1 MTKKLLTFLT
11 LLTLFFGVGWADDYV
26 KVTSTADI
34 TSGTYLIVYEN
45 ANVAFDGSLSGS
57 NLDQASNTI
66 PVTILNNK
74 ITATS
79 TTNVSAFTIDVTA
92 GTIKSASGY
101 YIGKTSNANGLD
113 QNTTTQYSNTFSI
126 DEYQCAVIKA
136 SGGCTLRFNSANDQ
150 KRFRYYK
157 SGQQPIQ
164 LYKLVSTASTYSI
177 TCNSN
182 NTSYGTI
189 SASPNPAPEGETVTI
204 TATPADDDY
213 RLASL
218 SAYKTNETGTTVTIS
233 NNQFTMPA
241 YAVTV
246 DATFEAKTPH
256 AITVN
261 GGGSASPNPAKEGQ
275 EVTVTLPDGKMLD
288 SYTATPSVTLTPSGS
303 NYTFTMPNEAVTLN
317 LTLKDKPVQSGRF
330 ERITSTDQLEK
341 DARYLLVYEGDASND
356 PAVMGAISTS
366 NTKYGLSIPES
377 GNYTYSSGIVELN
390 STTDAKP
397 LILGGNATD
406 GWTFELDGA
415 LLNHTGDNNTLTTGT
430 QNTTWTISFEGTGTN
445 KNAVIT
451 NRRTD
456 YTRVIRYNATSTQ
469 LRFACYKGDNITSMK
484 PVYLYKEVANTTAPA
499 LYLIGSDMNSQ
510 SGWNI
515 STGPEFAYNS
525 TAKKYSVD
533 VYFDMADRGYFQF
546 ADGLSN
552 NNSNWDDI
560 TGRYYASSNNGD
572 VPVDSYNNEPMD
584 MDGTHGLYFTQD
596 WSNYSPGKYAFT
608 IPAGLYTIVVDKIN
622 WLTYVTQH
630 AVTMT
635 ISGSTFFE
643 ESVTSTLASNLTN
656 YTGAKIYYTT
666 DGSDPTNSSTRQE
679 YSDPLTITATTTV
692 KAIAILN
699 HIKSAVVEKTF
710 TKTPAA
716 PVITPAS
723 CTFSEPFQV
732 TITAEEGA
740 TIYYTTDGNDPTST
754 NGTQYTAPFTVTGA
768 TTTVKARAYV
778 GEVYSSVASE
788 TYTYSDVQPS
798 TGDFVLVT
806 SADQLVAGNEYII
819 MSTYTDDWDD
829 AQNVAFGSISS
840 SSGQPASGY
849 TVNGSIGVAG
859 STVSL
864 DENSSVNVLTLGG
877 ATGSWN
883 LQQSDNNYI
892 VLPVSDTKLSV
903 NASPCS
909 LKITIDN
916 DFVANIQ
923 NSSTT
928 DTRQLRYYITSD
940 YFRNYLTS
948 QGKTAAVYLYTR
960 ASNSVQPPVFTP
972 AAGIYNV
979 DVDVT
984 ISCPTS
990 GATIYYT
997 DDNSDPKT
1005 STTRKEYTG
1014 EIIVSESTTFKAI
1027 AVKGE
1032 NSSSVVTAAYT
1043 ISKSTD
1049 IETVTL
1055 TYSEPFTAGIGK
1067 FTINNESG
1075 YSPVWSLDGNYG
1087 VKGTAYNANT
1097 NPTNNAA
1104 VSRLVSP
1111 IIDMTDA
1118 TQPELT
1124 FAHQI
1129 NSFFTNA
1136 SEQCTLWI
1144 RETTNGTD
1152 GTWIQLPLSFQT
1164 PAQND
1169 WSNDYADI
1177 DLSAYAGKK
1186 VQISFLYSNPVAG
1199 TGAGTW
1205 EIQHFVVAD
1214 NSEYRL
1220 VNNIAEFLA
1229 LENGTKAKFKNPV
1242 TVLYDY
1248 SQYSLNTYQEY
1259 IWVKDESGFT
1269 QIFLQPSLDGKY
1281 GANEYQRAYYENGD
1295 VIPAGFIVTKQYY
1308 ANGGYYQAFSNQA
1321 TEEDKGGFQEATQK
1335 ALADPEPFTVAEL
1348 ANLEMSEENIATYN
1362 NRYVR
1367 VSKLKITSKSGKNFN
1382 FTNDQGITT
1391 TTVGYNKYSDSG
1403 SVLKDGNTSAVV
1415 TVPAAGDTY
1424 YDVTAI
1430 LQKWGSVW
1438 EIMPITFTPWEEQ
1451 KVTLRDLCEK
1461 GTVNKTYTISNRLQ
1475 CVYIRE
1481 GNKLWVKDDNGQS
1494 ILKKAPAEG
1503 DNNYEIGEEAGNK
1516 QLDQSLY
1523 DQSNWLE
1530 VHLADGSADAE
1541 TFYKHIIKGGAITG
1555 TFTNK
1560 TNPTMVNVELT
1571 STALENSGTVEYAP
1585 NYYCAANF
1593 YNGIEGGNQ
1602 ACMGSENHGNFF
1614 FMNPKPQE
1622 YAMIVWAKYDGNNT
1636 FSVPAGEGANEHR
1649 FNGEFEVNMSMNSNP
1664 TFSPTTGKAYK
1675 FEAIVRRIESTGG
1688 NTLRANKSNDYIV
1701 YPLNLSDDV
1710 VTGINNVTDK
1720 AVAGVKY
1727 YNLAGMESDR
1737 PFEGVNIIVTTY
1749 TDGSRS
1755 SAKVL
1760 K

>member
-1 MTKKLLTFLT
+1 MVKKLLTFLT
-11 LLTLFFGVGWADDYV
+11 LLTLFFGVGWAAE
-26 KVTSTADI
+26 VT
-34 TSGTYLIVYEN
+34 
-45 ANVAFDGSLSGS
+45 FDATVDKGS
-57 NLDQASNTI
+57 
-66 PVTILNNK
+66 V
-74 ITATS
+74 
-79 TTNVSAFTIDVTA
+79 TTN
-92 GTIKSASGY
+92 GN
-101 YIGKTSNANGLD
+101 NANGD
-113 QNTTTQYSNTFSI
+113 HVT
-126 DEYQCAVIKA
+126 
-136 SGGCTLRFNSANDQ
+136 
-150 KRFRYYK
+150 K
-157 SGQQPIQ
+157 SGITVTSSNGVMGNGANYRVYTNGT
-164 LYKLVSTASTYSI
+164 LTISSTVGNIINISI
-177 TCNSN
+177 TCTADGNS
-182 NTSYGTI
+182 SYGPGGLSGTDYSFQSKSNI
-189 SASPNPAPEGETVTI
+189 GLWQGSPATSVTLSATAQVRITKVTVTYETGGTPAVSHDI
-204 TATPADDDY
+204 TYATVTGGSFSGPASATEGATVNVTATPTAGY
-213 RLASL
+213 EFGSWNV
-218 SAYKTNETGTTVTIS
+218 YKTGDTNTPVTVS
-233 NNQFTMPA
+233 NNQFTMPT
-241 YAVTV
+241 YDVTV
-246 DATFEAKTPH
+246 SGSFTEKTKY
-256 AITVN
+256 AITVT
-261 GGGSASPNPAKEGQ
+261 GGTADLATAYEGQ
-275 EVTVTLPDGKMLD
+275 T
-288 SYTATPSVTLTPSGS
+288 VTLTPTIPDGKVIDWDNTTVTPSTLEINHS
-303 NYTFTMPNEAVTLN
+303 DYTFTMPNEAVTVVFAFM
-317 LTLKDKPVQSGRF
+317 DAP
-330 ERITSTDQLEK
+330 TSQT
-341 DARYLLVYEGDASND
+341 A
-356 PAVMGAISTS
+356 
-366 NTKYGLSIPES
+366 
-377 GNYTYSSGIVELN
+377 
-390 STTDAKP
+390 
-397 LILGGNATD
+397 
-406 GWTFELDGA
+406 
-415 LLNHTGDNNTLTTGT
+415 TLTNANIVAAGEGKTGYNDWT
-430 QNTTWTISFEGTGTN
+430 LTDDNGKTWTAHAI
-445 KNAVIT
+445 KNQHS
-451 NRRTD
+451 
-456 YTRVIRYNATSTQ
+456 NATSSYHYLQIKKSTTSEPSYLQ
-469 LRFACYKGDNITSMK
+469 VPEYGTKIVKLEMTVSGASQAMTGGGNSATLYFSNSNMTSATGTGVADGTGASKVTIDCSNLNLNSGYITASAAVRIWNVTVTYESGEVVEV
-484 PVYLYKEVANTTAPA
+484 PDLYI
-499 LYLIGSDMNSQ
+499 IGQVNGHDSDP
-510 SGWNI
+510 WI
-515 STGPEFAYNS
+515 STEGVQMTYNS
-525 TAKKYSVD
+525 TNDNYSADIYCTGVNNGTHEGYSLFLFAKSLPYDWNTTSNL
-533 VYFDMADRGYFQF
+533 YGSG
-546 ADGLSN
+546 ADGSFWGIGGTNESAFGDEIPLYEGSK
-552 NNSNWDDI
+552 NSY
-560 TGRYYASSNNGD
+560 R
-572 VPVDSYNNEPMD
+572 
-584 MDGTHGLYFTQD
+584 L
-596 WSNYSPGKYAFT
+596 
-608 IPAGLYTIVVDKIN
+608 PAGLYTITADLDYTGHQYTTKSVK
-622 WLTYVTQH
+622 VTKRD
-630 AVTMT
+630 VIMT
-635 ISGSTFFE
+635 ISPNSATFE
-643 ESVTSTLASNLTN
+643 TTKNVTMSSNLTDI
-656 YTGAKIYYTT
+656 GGKIYYTT
-666 DGSDPTNSSTRQE
+666 NGNDPRDPNSGRIEYTGQLTISETTTFKAVAFVGNL
-679 YSDPLTITATTTV
+679 YSD
-692 KAIAILN
+692 
-699 HIKSAVVEKTF
+699 VVEKTY

-754 NGTQYTAPFTVTGA
+754 NGTLYTAPFTVSGA
-768 TTTVKARAYV
+768 TTTVKAKAYV
-778 GEVYSSVASE
+778 NGVYGATATE
-788 TYTYSDVQPS
+788 TYTYSNVQPS

-806 SADQLVAGNEYII
+806 SASQLVAGNEYII
-819 MSTYTDDWDD
+819 MTTDPDGYKLAMGDIVSSKGSWTQEFDING
-829 AQNVAFGSISS
+829 NVGA
-840 SSGQPASGY
+840 
-849 TVNGSIGVAG
+849 AG
-859 STVSL
+859 STVSVYSESTSSNSL
-864 DENSSVNVLTLGG
+864 VNILELENTNGQLSLK
-877 ATGSWN
+877 
-883 LQQSDNNYI
+883 QQSARTYLNITSSSSTDISASSSKTYLTIAIDAENYWATI
-892 VLPVSDTKLSV
+892 QGSSSRQILFSGQNDVFGNYSTSNA
-903 NASPCS
+903 NASNFS
-909 LKITIDN
+909 K
-916 DFVANIQ
+916 
-923 NSSTT
+923 
-928 DTRQLRYYITSD
+928 
-940 YFRNYLTS
+940 
-948 QGKTAAVYLYTR
+948 VYLYTR
-960 ASNSVQPPVFTP
+960 ESNSVQPPVFTP

-984 ISCPTS
+984 ITCATD

-997 DDNSDPKT
+997 TDGTEPSATNGT
-1005 STTRKEYTG
+1005 QYTG

-1348 ANLEMSEENIATYN
+1348 ANLEMTDENIATYN
-1362 NRYVR
+1362 NRYVS
-1367 VSKLKITSKSGKNFN
+1367 VKKLKITSKSGKNFN

-1530 VHLADGSADAE
+1530 VHLADGSANAQA
-1541 TFYKHIIKGGAITG
+1541 FYRHIIKGGAITG

-1622 YAMIVWAKYDGNNT
+1622 YAQIVWAQWDGT
-1636 FSVPAGEGANEHR
+1636 KMIIPTGEGANEHR

-1710 VTGINNVTDK
+1710 VTGINNVTGK

>member
-1 MTKKLLTFLT
+1 MSKKLLTFLT
-11 LLTLFFGVGWADDYV
+11 LLTLFFGVGWAAEVTFDATVDKGSVTTNGTTANGDHVTKSGITVTSSNGVMGNGANYRVYTNGTLTISSTVGNIINISITCTGSNFGPSKLELSSTSTGKYTPGDYGVWQGEATSVTLNATAQVRITQV
-26 KVTSTADI
+26 KVTTETGGTPAVSHDI
-34 TSGTYLIVYEN
+34 TY
-45 ANVAFDGSLSGS
+45 A
-57 NLDQASNTI
+57 
-66 PVTILNNK
+66 
-74 ITATS
+74 
-79 TTNVSAFTIDVTA
+79 
-92 GTIKSASGY
+92 
-101 YIGKTSNANGLD
+101 
-113 QNTTTQYSNTFSI
+113 
-126 DEYQCAVIKA
+126 
-136 SGGCTLRFNSANDQ
+136 
-150 KRFRYYK
+150 
-157 SGQQPIQ
+157 
-164 LYKLVSTASTYSI
+164 
-177 TCNSN
+177 
-182 NTSYGTI
+182 
-189 SASPNPAPEGETVTI
+189 TVTGGSFSGPASAAEGATVNV
-204 TATPADDDY
+204 TATPTAGY
-213 RLASL
+213 EFGSWNV
-218 SAYKTNETGTTVTIS
+218 YKTGDTNTPVTVS
-233 NNQFTMPA
+233 NNQFTMPT
-241 YAVTV
+241 YDVTV
-246 DATFEAKTPH
+246 SGSFTEKTKY
-256 AITVN
+256 AITVT
-261 GGGSASPNPAKEGQ
+261 GGTASPTSAYEGQ
-275 EVTVTLPDGKMLD
+275 T
-288 SYTATPSVTLTPSGS
+288 VTLTPTIPDGKVIDWDNTTVTPSTVVIDP
-303 NYTFTMPNEAVTLN
+303 NNLTFTMPGEPVTIVFAFKDAPNESTATLTNANIVAAGTAQDGYRNWTLTDENGKTWNAYAIKKAHSNATSSYHYLQIKKSTDSEASFIQVPEYGTKITKLEMTVSNASQPMTGGSNSATLYFSNSNTTSSTGTGVASATGSSSVTIDCSSLN
-317 LTLKDKPVQSGRF
+317 LNSGYITASGSV
-330 ERITSTDQLEK
+330 RIWNVTVT
-341 DARYLLVYEGDASND
+341 Y
-356 PAVMGAISTS
+356 
-366 NTKYGLSIPES
+366 ES
-377 GNYTYSSGIVELN
+377 GEVVEVPDLYILGQVNGNDAVAWNPQVGPKMTYRSGNNTYSADVYCTGI
-390 STTDAKP
+390 
-397 LILGGNATD
+397 
-406 GWTFELDGA
+406 
-415 LLNHTGDNNTLTTGT
+415 GDNNEVGYSYFAFATEL
-430 QNTTWTISFEGTGTN
+430 NTWDNLNANNAAKRYGSGAEGDWWGIGGTGESAFN
-445 KNAVIT
+445 SAIPL
-451 NRRTD
+451 
-456 YTRVIRYNATSTQ
+456 YNGSTKSYR
-469 LRFACYKGDNITSMK
+469 L
-484 PVYLYKEVANTTAPA
+484 AP
-499 LYLIGSDMNSQ
+499 
-510 SGWNI
+510 
-515 STGPEFAYNS
+515 
-525 TAKKYSVD
+525 
-533 VYFDMADRGYFQF
+533 
-546 ADGLSN
+546 
-552 NNSNWDDI
+552 
-560 TGRYYASSNNGD
+560 
-572 VPVDSYNNEPMD
+572 
-584 MDGTHGLYFTQD
+584 
-596 WSNYSPGKYAFT
+596 
-608 IPAGLYTIVVDKIN
+608 GLYTFTVD
-622 WLTYVTQH
+622 LTASPNSLTVTERD
-630 AVTMT
+630 VTLS
-635 ISGSTFFE
+635 ISPSSDYFSDTQT
-643 ESVTSTLASNLTN
+643 VTLASNLSDH
-656 YTGAKIYYTT
+656 GGKIYYTT
-666 DGSDPTNSSTRQE
+666 DGTTPSASNGTE
-679 YSDPLTITATTTV
+679 YTGSITLDATTTI
-692 KAIAILN
+692 KAIAILGM
-699 HIKSAVVEKTF
+699 IKSDVVEKTY

-716 PVITPAS
+716 PVINPTS
-723 CTFSEPFQV
+723 CTFNEPLTV

-740 TIYYTTDGNDPTST
+740 TIYYTTDGSNPTDQS
-754 NGTQYTAPFTVTGA
+754 TQYIGPFTVSGA
-768 TTTVKARAYV
+768 TTTVKAKAYV
-778 GEVYSSVASE
+778 NGVYGATATE
-788 TYTYSDVQPS
+788 TYTYSNVQPS
-798 TGDFVLVT
+798 TGDFTLVT
-806 SADQLVAGNEYII
+806 DVSQLVAGYEYII
-819 MSTYTDDWDD
+819 VYKDGEVTMDNEEKTNNFDPVAITLSTDGTTAKADEHTEILTLE
-829 AQNVAFGSISS
+829 GSA
-840 SSGQPASGY
+840 GAWMFYVPETEGY
-849 TVNGSIGVAG
+849 LANDNGSNNRLYRNGTANSNNSKATISITDGLATITFNSGSRKMLLYNGVNSPNVFSCYSSVG
-859 STVSL
+859 NYSLVSL
-864 DENSSVNVLTLGG
+864 YYRPT
-877 ATGSWN
+877 
-883 LQQSDNNYI
+883 
-892 VLPVSDTKLSV
+892 
-903 NASPCS
+903 NA
-909 LKITIDN
+909 
-916 DFVANIQ
+916 
-923 NSSTT
+923 
-928 DTRQLRYYITSD
+928 
-940 YFRNYLTS
+940 
-948 QGKTAAVYLYTR
+948 
-960 ASNSVQPPVFTP
+960 VQDPVFSP
-972 AAGIYNV
+972 VQGIYNV

-984 ISCPTS
+984 ITCATD

-997 DDNSDPKT
+997 TDGTEPSATNGT
-1005 STTRKEYTG
+1005 EYTG

-1055 TYSEPFTAGIGK
+1055 TYSEPFTSGIGK
-1067 FTINNESG
+1067 FVVQNESG
-1075 YSPVWSLDGNYG
+1075 FSPVWTLDGNYG
-1087 VKGTAYNANT
+1087 IKGTSFSGGVNY
-1097 NPTNNAA
+1097 AA
-1104 VSRLVSP
+1104 TSRFLSP

-1530 VHLADGSADAE
+1530 VHLADGSANAE
-1541 TFYKHIIKGGAITG
+1541 TFYRHIIKGGAITG

-1622 YAMIVWAKYDGNNT
+1622 YAQIVWAQWDGT
-1636 FSVPAGEGANEHR
+1636 KMIIPTGEGANEHR

-1710 VTGINNVTDK
+1710 VTGINNVTGK

>member
-11 LLTLFFGVGWADDYV
+11 LLTLFFGVGWAAEVTFTTSDFSGQGTSGSGSNITATHSPITISSDLGYGTDAHIRIYGGGKITISSTAGNIINISITCTGTGNNNNGPGKLSGTDYSFQSTSNIGLWQGSPATSV
-26 KVTSTADI
+26 TLSATAQVRITKVTVTYETGGTTTTYSLTGTGDNGTVTFSVGGSTATSAAAGATVTATATANTGYEFSSWTQPSNVTNWSASGNTASFTMPAAPVTVSATFTEQTTPQPSTDEYELVTDASQLSAGDQIIIANTATTGSGYAISTTQNTNNRAATAVTIANSKITPGSSVQILTLEKEGNNWLFNTGDGYLYAASSSSNYLRTETTPDANAQATISISNNAATVTFQGTNTHNILKYNANSGNPIFSCYTTAGTVYIYKKVTSTPSSND
-34 TSGTYLIVYEN
+34 VYIIGQ
-45 ANVAFDGSLSGS
+45 ANGNGWD
-57 NLDQASNTI
+57 
-66 PVTILNNK
+66 
-74 ITATS
+74 TS
-79 TTNVSAFTIDVTA
+79 TGV
-92 GTIKSASGY
+92 
-101 YIGKTSNANGLD
+101 
-113 QNTTTQYSNTFSI
+113 QM
-126 DEYQCAVIKA
+126 
-136 SGGCTLRFNSANDQ
+136 
-150 KRFRYYK
+150 
-157 SGQQPIQ
+157 
-164 LYKLVSTASTYSI
+164 TY
-177 TCNSN
+177 
-182 NTSYGTI
+182 
-189 SASPNPAPEGETVTI
+189 
-204 TATPADDDY
+204 
-213 RLASL
+213 
-218 SAYKTNETGTTVTIS
+218 
-233 NNQFTMPA
+233 
-241 YAVTV
+241 
-246 DATFEAKTPH
+246 
-256 AITVN
+256 
-261 GGGSASPNPAKEGQ
+261 
-275 EVTVTLPDGKMLD
+275 
-288 SYTATPSVTLTPSGS
+288 
-303 NYTFTMPNEAVTLN
+303 
-317 LTLKDKPVQSGRF
+317 
-330 ERITSTDQLEK
+330 
-341 DARYLLVYEGDASND
+341 
-356 PAVMGAISTS
+356 
-366 NTKYGLSIPES
+366 
-377 GNYTYSSGIVELN
+377 
-390 STTDAKP
+390 
-397 LILGGNATD
+397 
-406 GWTFELDGA
+406 
-415 LLNHTGDNNTLTTGT
+415 
-430 QNTTWTISFEGTGTN
+430 
-445 KNAVIT
+445 
-451 NRRTD
+451 
-456 YTRVIRYNATSTQ
+456 
-469 LRFACYKGDNITSMK
+469 
-484 PVYLYKEVANTTAPA
+484 
-499 LYLIGSDMNSQ
+499 
-510 SGWNI
+510 
-515 STGPEFAYNS
+515 
-525 TAKKYSVD
+525 
-533 VYFDMADRGYFQF
+533 
-546 ADGLSN
+546 SN
-552 NNSNWDDI
+552 NNDNYTADI
-560 TGRYYASSNNGD
+560 YCTGVNTGNDEGYSFFLFAKSLPY
-572 VPVDSYNNEPMD
+572 
-584 MDGTHGLYFTQD
+584 D
-596 WSNYSPGKYAFT
+596 WSTTSNLYGSGGNGSYWGIGGNGESAFGEE
-608 IPAGLYTIVVDKIN
+608 IPLYEGSKDSFRLAAGLYTVTVDLDYTGHEYTTKSVK
-622 WLTYVTQH
+622 VTKRD
-630 AVTMT
+630 VTMT
-635 ISGSTFFE
+635 ISPNDAYFDETKA
-643 ESVTSTLASNLTN
+643 VTMASNLTDI
-656 YTGAKIYYTT
+656 GGKIYYTT
-666 DGSDPTNSSTRQE
+666 NGNDPRDPNSGRIE
-679 YSDPLTITATTTV
+679 YTGELTINATTTF
-692 KAIAILN
+692 KAVAFVGNLY
-699 HIKSAVVEKTF
+699 SDVVEKTY

-716 PVITPAS
+716 PVITPTS
-723 CTFSEPFQV
+723 CTFNEPLTV

-740 TIYYTTDGNDPTST
+740 TIYYTTDGNNPTDQS
-754 NGTQYTAPFTVTGA
+754 TQYTGPFTVSGA
-768 TTTVKARAYV
+768 TTTVKAKAYV
-778 GEVYSSVASE
+778 NGVYGATATE
-788 TYTYSDVQPS
+788 TYTYSNVQPS

-806 SADQLVAGNEYII
+806 SADQLVAGYEYII
-819 MSTYTDDWDD
+819 VYKDGEVTMDNEEKTNNFDPVAITLSPDGTTATADEHTEILTLEGSEGAWMFKVPETDGYLANDNGGNNRLYRDKD
-829 AQNVAFGSISS
+829 ANNANTKATISVTNGLASIEFN
-840 SSGQPASGY
+840 SGNRNKLLYNG
-849 TVNGSIGVAG
+849 VNTPHVFSCYQSVGNYNL
-859 STVSL
+859 VSL
-864 DENSSVNVLTLGG
+864 YYRPT
-877 ATGSWN
+877 
-883 LQQSDNNYI
+883 
-892 VLPVSDTKLSV
+892 
-903 NASPCS
+903 NA
-909 LKITIDN
+909 
-916 DFVANIQ
+916 
-923 NSSTT
+923 
-928 DTRQLRYYITSD
+928 
-940 YFRNYLTS
+940 
-948 QGKTAAVYLYTR
+948 
-960 ASNSVQPPVFTP
+960 VQDPVFTP

-984 ISCPTS
+984 ITCATD

-997 DDNSDPKT
+997 TDGTEPSATNGT
-1005 STTRKEYTG
+1005 QYTG

-1348 ANLEMSEENIATYN
+1348 ANLEMTDENIATYN
-1362 NRYVR
+1362 NRYVS
-1367 VSKLKITSKSGKNFN
+1367 VKKLKITSKSGKNFN
-1382 FTNDQGITT
+1382 FTNDENIST

-1415 TVPAAGDTY
+1415 TVPAAGETY

-1438 EIMPITFTPWEEQ
+1438 EIMPITFTPWEEK

-1461 GTVNKTYTISNRLQ
+1461 GTVNETYTISNRLQ

-1710 VTGINNVTDK
+1710 VTGINNVTGK
-1720 AVAGVKY
+1720 TVAGVKY

>member
-1 MTKKLLTFLT
+1 MT
-11 LLTLFFGVGWADDYV
+11 
-26 KVTSTADI
+26 
-34 TSGTYLIVYEN
+34 
-45 ANVAFDGSLSGS
+45 
-57 NLDQASNTI
+57 
-66 PVTILNNK
+66 
-74 ITATS
+74 
-79 TTNVSAFTIDVTA
+79 
-92 GTIKSASGY
+92 
-101 YIGKTSNANGLD
+101 
-113 QNTTTQYSNTFSI
+113 
-126 DEYQCAVIKA
+126 
-136 SGGCTLRFNSANDQ
+136 
-150 KRFRYYK
+150 
-157 SGQQPIQ
+157 
-164 LYKLVSTASTYSI
+164 
-177 TCNSN
+177 
-182 NTSYGTI
+182 
-189 SASPNPAPEGETVTI
+189 
-204 TATPADDDY
+204 
-213 RLASL
+213 
-218 SAYKTNETGTTVTIS
+218 
-233 NNQFTMPA
+233 
-241 YAVTV
+241 
-246 DATFEAKTPH
+246 
-256 AITVN
+256 
-261 GGGSASPNPAKEGQ
+261 
-275 EVTVTLPDGKMLD
+275 
-288 SYTATPSVTLTPSGS
+288 
-303 NYTFTMPNEAVTLN
+303 
-317 LTLKDKPVQSGRF
+317 
-330 ERITSTDQLEK
+330 
-341 DARYLLVYEGDASND
+341 
-356 PAVMGAISTS
+356 
-366 NTKYGLSIPES
+366 
-377 GNYTYSSGIVELN
+377 
-390 STTDAKP
+390 
-397 LILGGNATD
+397 
-406 GWTFELDGA
+406 
-415 LLNHTGDNNTLTTGT
+415 
-430 QNTTWTISFEGTGTN
+430 
-445 KNAVIT
+445 
-451 NRRTD
+451 
-456 YTRVIRYNATSTQ
+456 
-469 LRFACYKGDNITSMK
+469 
-484 PVYLYKEVANTTAPA
+484 
-499 LYLIGSDMNSQ
+499 
-510 SGWNI
+510 
-515 STGPEFAYNS
+515 YNS
-525 TAKKYSVD
+525 TNDNYSADIYCTGVNNGTHEGYSLFLFAKSLPYDWNTTSNL
-533 VYFDMADRGYFQF
+533 YGSG
-546 ADGLSN
+546 ADGSYWPISGLPNESAFDEEIPLYEGSK
-552 NNSNWDDI
+552 NSY
-560 TGRYYASSNNGD
+560 R
-572 VPVDSYNNEPMD
+572 
-584 MDGTHGLYFTQD
+584 L
-596 WSNYSPGKYAFT
+596 
-608 IPAGLYTIVVDKIN
+608 PAGLYTITADLDYTGHQYTTKSVK
-622 WLTYVTQH
+622 VTKRD
-630 AVTMT
+630 VIMT
-635 ISGSTFFE
+635 ISPNSATFE
-643 ESVTSTLASNLTN
+643 TTKNVTMSSNLTN
-656 YTGAKIYYTT
+656 IGGKIYYTT
-666 DGSDPTNSSTRQE
+666 NGNDPRDPNSGRIE
-679 YSDPLTITATTTV
+679 YTGELTINATTTF
-692 KAIAILN
+692 KAVAFVGNLY
-699 HIKSAVVEKTF
+699 SDVVEKTY

-723 CTFSEPFQV
+723 CTFNEPLQV

-754 NGTQYTAPFTVTGA
+754 NGTLYTAPFTVSGA
-768 TTTVKARAYV
+768 TTTVKAKAYV
-778 GEVYSSVASE
+778 NGVYGATATE
-788 TYTYSDVQPS
+788 TYTYSNVQPS

-806 SADQLVAGNEYII
+806 SAGQLVAGNEYII

-948 QGKTAAVYLYTR
+948 QGKTADVYLYYR
-960 ASNSVQPPVFTP
+960 ESNSVQPPVFTP

-984 ISCPTS
+984 ISCATD

-997 DDNSDPKT
+997 TDGTEPSATNGT
-1005 STTRKEYTG
+1005 EYTG

-1032 NSSSVVTAAYT
+1032 NSSSVVTTAYT

-1348 ANLEMSEENIATYN
+1348 ANLEMTDENIATYN
-1362 NRYVR
+1362 NRYVS
-1367 VSKLKITSKSGKNFN
+1367 VKKLKITSKSGKNFN
-1382 FTNDQGITT
+1382 FTNDENIST

-1403 SVLKDGNTSAVV
+1403 SVLKDGTTSAVV

-1424 YDVTAI
+1424 YNVTAI

-1438 EIMPITFTPWEEQ
+1438 EIMPVEFTKWKDDE
-1451 KVTLRDLCEK
+1451 VTLRELCQNGVE
-1461 GTVNKTYTISNRLQ
+1461 NNQYTISNRLQ

-1503 DNNYEIGEEAGNK
+1503 DNNYEIGESSSNT
-1516 QLDQSLY
+1516 QLNQSLY

-1530 VHLADGSADAE
+1530 VHLADGSANAQA
-1541 TFYKHIIKGGAITG
+1541 FYRHIIKGGAITG

-1560 TNPTMVNVELT
+1560 TNPTMENVVLT

-1622 YAMIVWAKYDGNNT
+1622 YAQIVWAQWDGT
-1636 FSVPAGEGANEHR
+1636 KMIVPTGEGANEHR

-1701 YPLNLSDDV
+1701 YPLNLSDEV
-1710 VTGINNVTDK
+1710 VTGINNVTSK